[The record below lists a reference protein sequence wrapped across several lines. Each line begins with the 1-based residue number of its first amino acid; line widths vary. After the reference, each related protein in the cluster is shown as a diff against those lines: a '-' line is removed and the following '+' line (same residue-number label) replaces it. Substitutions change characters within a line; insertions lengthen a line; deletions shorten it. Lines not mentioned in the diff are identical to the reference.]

1 MEPVEAEAASAE
13 TRRGLAKEITKEAI
27 RLLREYTGR
36 GPTRA
41 QTVLNHDV
49 VTVVMHETLTKGE
62 KKLMSAGNDAS
73 VLRTRR
79 DIQDAMREDL
89 TEVIERLTGRTV
101 IAFLSDNHVRP
112 DVAIEAFILE
122 VLPDPEPLGIDAAL
136 VGAEVEES

>member
-1 MEPVEAEAASAE
+1 VERVLAEASRVAN
-13 TRRGLAKEITKEAI
+13 RRGLAKEITKEVIA
-27 RLLREYTGR
+27 LLREYTGR

-62 KKLMSAGNDAS
+62 RKLMSAGKDAS

-79 DIQDAMREDL
+79 DIQDAMRDDL
-89 TEVIERLTGRTV
+89 TKMIERLTGRKV
-101 IAFLSDNHVRP
+101 VAFLSDNNVRP

-122 VLPDPEPLGIDAAL
+122 VLPEPEPLGVDAAL
-136 VGAEVEES
+136 VSAEVEKG

>member
-1 MEPVEAEAASAE
+1 MEPVEAEAPGAE
-13 TRRGLAKEITKEAI
+13 TRRGLAKEITKEVI

-41 QTVLNHDV
+41 QTILNHDV

-62 KKLMSAGNDAS
+62 RKLMSAGNDVS

-79 DIQDAMREDL
+79 DIQDAMRDDL
-89 TEVIERLTGRTV
+89 TEMIERLTGRKV
-101 IAFLSDNHVRP
+101 IAFLSDNQVRP

-122 VLPDPEPLGIDAAL
+122 VLPDPEPLAIDTAL
-136 VGAEVEES
+136 VSAEVEGS